1 MPPELNH
8 YYDAP
13 GGLNRESAFYV
24 GISFAAHL
32 VFVFF
37 LLFMPAR
44 DSSMDGSRRFESL
57 DVQLVSL
64 GGPLVSDPAR
74 GGGGVSEKPVKSEPL
89 PQKDVEV
96 TNVPESIPLKS
107 GAPRDIDP
115 SATVKL
121 PTKPEPT
128 IKSSAS
134 SRPSNVKPPQL
145 VTPEDLKRKE
155 QGRQV
160 SDTVRRLEQETAED
174 RRQASVRRRVEE
186 LEGEVGGRS
195 RPGTGRASGTG
206 TPGGQGRAGG
216 GTAGQFTRMQIYQAE
231 VRSVLRGNWVFS
243 ETLAGNTRGLE
254 SRVVMKIMPNGKITD
269 VWFEKRSGN
278 PYLDESAYK
287 TVMKSNPL
295 PPLPEGEQAYD
306 LMVGFTPG
314 GIQ

>member
-1 MPPELNH
+1 MPPELNQ
-8 YYDAP
+8 YSDAP
-13 GGLNRESAFYV
+13 GGFNRESALYV

-64 GGPLVSDPAR
+64 NLSDPAR
-74 GGGGVSEKPVKSEPL
+74 GGGGVSERSVKSDPL
-89 PQKDVEV
+89 PQKAAEAIE
-96 TNVPESIPLKS
+96 ESDTIPLKS
-107 GAPRDIDP
+107 GAPREIDP

-121 PTKPEPT
+121 PPKPEPT

-134 SRPSNVKPPQL
+134 SRPSNVKSPQL

-186 LEGEVGGRS
+186 LEGEVGGRT
-195 RPGTGRASGTG
+195 RPGTGRSSGTG
-206 TPGGQGRAGG
+206 TSGGQGGRAGG
-216 GTAGQFTRMQIYQAE
+216 ATTGQFTRMQIYQAE
-231 VRSVLRGNWVFS
+231 VRSVLRSNWVFS

-278 PYLDESAYK
+278 TYLDESAYK
-287 TVMKSNPL
+287 TVMKSDPL
-295 PPLPEGEQAYD
+295 PPLPEGEPAYT
-306 LMVGFTPG
+306 LVVGFTPG
-314 GIQ
+314 GLQ